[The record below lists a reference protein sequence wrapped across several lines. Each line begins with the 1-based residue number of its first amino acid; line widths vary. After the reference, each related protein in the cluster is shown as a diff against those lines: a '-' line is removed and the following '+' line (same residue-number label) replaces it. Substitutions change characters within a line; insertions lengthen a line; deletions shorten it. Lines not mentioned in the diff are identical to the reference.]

1 MKLCSRKR
9 KEEGE
14 ENAAFCVL
22 DGTVVR
28 SLNHFLYKY
37 IILKSIYLMNDSSS
51 YELLALN
58 STRSSRQD
66 AYITHPGGLIE
77 SSSKLSLIH
86 I

>member
-1 MKLCSRKR
+1 MFDDVRLCSRKR

-37 IILKSIYLMNDSSS
+37 IILESYYLINDSAS
-51 YELLALN
+51 YIIICMSCLLRN
-58 STRSSRQD
+58 STRSSRGRM
-66 AYITHPGGLIE
+66 H
-77 SSSKLSLIH
+77 
-86 I
+86 